1 MAWLVSLKIL
11 LISSGVV
18 ALALA
23 MQLYVPLVF
32 EFAVSNLPLIWSSCK
47 SLLRPPYLYVVINA
61 IIITIA
67 ASSMF
72 HHDRPQAKLPSP
84 ESESTPPPVVYKHRE
99 DDLAPPV
106 VYKHIQEDVAPP
118 VVYEHRE
125 DDVAPPVVYKH
136 IQEDVAP
143 QVYEHRREEDVAAS
157 PVVYDDRDEAVI
169 KEVTSMVPFNNPEEP
184 VAEVDNDREDEIEVS
199 TATWTT
205 SENTTKF
212 VDIILPAEKP
222 LVSTRFSHRKP
233 ARSTPEGGR
242 PLRVSKAPKRHDTLE
257 NTWKMITEG
266 RAMPLSRHI
275 KKSDTWDHHG
285 SGGVNVNDEVD
296 EETSEAVQQ
305 SKTFKDMTNQQKLRT
320 MAAVSSSPGGIKLRK
335 EPSLSQDDLNR
346 RVEAFI
352 QKFNE
357 EMRLQRQESLDQYME
372 MINRGS
378 H

>member
-1 MAWLVSLKIL
+1 MAWLVSLRIL

-23 MQLYVPLVF
+23 MKLYVPLVF
-32 EFAVSNLPLIWSSCK
+32 EFAMSNLPLMWNSCK

-84 ESESTPPPVVYKHRE
+84 ESESTPPSIVYQHRE
-99 DDLAPPV
+99 D
-106 VYKHIQEDVAPP
+106 H
-118 VVYEHRE
+118 
-125 DDVAPPVVYKH
+125 DVAPPVVYKH

-143 QVYEHRREEDVAAS
+143 LVVSYEHREEDMAAP
-157 PVVYDDRDEAVI
+157 PVVYDHTEAAVV
-169 KEVTSMVPFNNPEEP
+169 KEVTSVVLVNNLEEP
-184 VAEVDNDREDEIEVS
+184 VAQVDLDLEDEGVS
-199 TATWTT
+199 KATWTMPK
-205 SENTTKF
+205 NATKF
-212 VDIILPAEKP
+212 DDIVLSAEKP

-233 ARSTPEGGR
+233 ARFTPEGGR

-257 NTWKMITEG
+257 NTWKTITEG
-266 RAMPLSRHI
+266 RPIPLSRHMR
-275 KKSDTWDHHG
+275 KSDPFDHPG
-285 SGGVNVNDEVD
+285 RGGGFNVDVEVD
-296 EETSEAVQQ
+296 DETSAAVHK
-305 SKTFKDMTNQQKLRT
+305 SKTFKDLTNQQKVMTL
-320 MAAVSSSPGGIKLRK
+320 AAVSSSSPAGIKLRK
-335 EPSLSQDDLNR
+335 EPSLSQDELNR

-352 QKFNE
+352 HKFNE
-357 EMRLQRQESLDQYME
+357 DMRLQRQESLNQFME